1 MPLRGSLA
9 FDGQVHTL
17 VHLQL
22 PTPPSFVY
30 QKAMSSKFAKLARYR
45 PRIATLLACA
55 AVAAPTILANC
66 CPRKPS
72 QPALVIFVME
82 VDYGWPLIWC
92 RRSYDSAKPQPWNLV
107 RYSLPALAGNL
118 GILLAMSATV
128 GIPCEW
134 RLRRHPLRWNF
145 SLRTLILAVGILA
158 AFFAWC
164 AALRHHADLQHAF
177 LAEFE
182 DEEVRVDFEFEHWG
196 PHWLAL
202 VVPDRFRRRAVQAAL
217 WEPDTEV
224 LQRLAQ
230 LPNLRALVVPG
241 RDWTRLSASALG
253 EMQRLRNVRIAAWH
267 DDYDERRMD
276 EVLGAIA
283 KLQQLEVLRIDG
295 VAITNDRL
303 LRLSHL
309 THLKSLQIHPNYS
322 LAELEE
328 ERRKPMGSSDKWPAL
343 AALPILPQLESL
355 GFHWSLVYA
364 DDIRR
369 LSALP
374 RLKALDLTDSYFA
387 DDAAF
392 AELAS
397 LESLEELAIGPIA
410 PSAQFL
416 ESLASLKRLKRLH
429 FEIPHFLSAGEWK
442 PPFAPA
448 ATLPLDGDA
457 KVFVRESEA
466 DRCRCALLALRRSNP
481 RIKIDSAGRNDFDD
495 ESFDVRHGFQM
506 KWDWDKYLLDQHPTG
521 WGYY

>member
-1 MPLRGSLA
+1 
-9 FDGQVHTL
+9 
-17 VHLQL
+17 
-22 PTPPSFVY
+22 
-30 QKAMSSKFAKLARYR
+30 MSSKFAKLARYR

-72 QPALVIFVME
+72 QPALVVFVME

-92 RRSYDSAKPQPWNLV
+92 RRSYDSAKPRPWNLV
-107 RYSLPALAGNL
+107 RCSLPALAGNL
-118 GILLAMSATV
+118 GILLAMSAAV

-145 SLRTLILAVGILA
+145 SLRTLIMAVGILA
-158 AFFAWC
+158 AFFTWC
-164 AALRHHADLQHAF
+164 AALRHRADLQDSL
-177 LAEFE
+177 LADLK
-182 DEEVRVDFEFEHWG
+182 DEEVRVDFEFERWG
-196 PHWLAL
+196 PQWLSL
-202 VVPDRFRRRAVQAAL
+202 VLPDRFRRRVVQADL
-217 WEPDTEV
+217 WEPDAGV

-241 RDWTRLSASALG
+241 RDWTRLSASVLG
-253 EMQRLRNVRIAAWH
+253 EMQRLRNVWVAAWH
-267 DDYDERRMD
+267 DKHDESSVD
-276 EVLGAIA
+276 EVVGAIV
-283 KLQQLEVLRIDG
+283 KIQRLEVLRLDG

-303 LRLSHL
+303 RRLSNL
-309 THLKSLQIHPNYS
+309 THLKALQIHPNYS

-343 AALPILPQLESL
+343 AGLPILPRLEAI

-369 LSALP
+369 LAALP
-374 RLKALDLTDSYFA
+374 RLKALDLTYCTFA

-397 LESLEELAIGPIA
+397 LVSLEELAIGPIA

-429 FEIPHFLSAGEWK
+429 FDIPLYLGGGEWK

-457 KVFVRESEA
+457 KIFVRESEA
-466 DRCRCALLALRRSNP
+466 DRCRRALLALRRSNP
-481 RIKIDSAGRNDFDD
+481 RIKIDNAGLNDFDD
-495 ESFDVRHGFQM
+495 ESFDVRHEFKM

-521 WGYY
+521 WGYF